1 MQRICH
7 SEEERH
13 LRNSAQHERDANGTG
28 NAHNEIRNS
37 THNGSIH
44 YNTNN
49 NNDNNSNISN
59 NHSSNN
65 NNNDNDSN
73 KEGFSN
79 INTSVKGFQRN
90 PMLMQNT
97 NNDKNIHKNQI
108 NKNNSIRDPQA
119 ESDNSNSTNKSIL
132 SQIFKTNSE
141 KNREKEEEK
150 ERDVLREN
158 NRKEEEVNDN
168 EEHEKEKESRER
180 GRDEGENMNRHLSDG
195 EDEKEIEK
203 EKKTMSSS
211 SNDIKGSE
219 RGGVAVQ
226 RKLVRTRSA
235 TAENIL
241 SRATFQS
248 QTQSSKSAAI
258 NNNTSMNSSSSSVSS
273 HPSMQRDVP
282 PSTIYLP
289 SLTPED
295 KLESG
300 LSSVSF
306 DLGSESTNSPKSPF
320 FTSKLWSNDND
331 NNHHNHSHD
340 IENSLSI
347 NENTTFMNSEN
358 TNNSNSGH
366 ATGHSNSYPNF
377 TATGSPILK
386 NQKSKIIDN
395 TTTQCLPSPNDS
407 DSNNNSNNNSLS
419 KKKILNNLENSSNF
433 HEKTENLLQPRGR
446 MKRAYSDIFFQMAPP
461 ENHNSTS
468 TSTTNANTR
477 TNSTTG
483 SNNSDLLRLKK
494 LAEIDRQKKKA
505 SEKKSLLGKMM
516 SANIDIFDNS
526 TTIRKQNEKNNEKV
540 NITQNINQN
549 NDSAVLPYFIAK
561 QLRKFGLCF
570 SRSVYY
576 FYEILVLGPHAGESN
591 MQEGTSK

>member
-1 MQRICH
+1 
-7 SEEERH
+7 
-13 LRNSAQHERDANGTG
+13 
-28 NAHNEIRNS
+28 
-37 THNGSIH
+37 
-44 YNTNN
+44 
-49 NNDNNSNISN
+49 
-59 NHSSNN
+59 
-65 NNNDNDSN
+65 
-73 KEGFSN
+73 
-79 INTSVKGFQRN
+79 
-90 PMLMQNT
+90 MLIQNT
-97 NNDKNIHKNQI
+97 NNDKGNNKYNNKNQI
-108 NKNNSIRDPQA
+108 NKNNSQA

-141 KNREKEEEK
+141 KDREKEKEK
-150 ERDVLREN
+150 EKEMLREN
-158 NRKEEEVNDN
+158 NRN
-168 EEHEKEKESRER
+168 EKEKESRER
-180 GRDEGENMNRHLSDG
+180 GRAEGENLNGILSDSG
-195 EDEKEIEK
+195 NEEEKEIEREM
-203 EKKTMSSS
+203 EKKRMSSS

-219 RGGVAVQ
+219 KGGVAIQ

-248 QTQSSKSAAI
+248 LTQSSKSAAI
-258 NNNTSMNSSSSSVSS
+258 NNNTNIYSSSSSISS
-273 HPSMQRDVP
+273 HPSMQRDYP

-306 DLGSESTNSPKSPF
+306 DLGSESANSPKSPF

-340 IENSLSI
+340 IENSLPI
-347 NENTTFMNSEN
+347 NDNTTSMNSEN
-358 TNNSNSGH
+358 TNNSNSSH

-386 NQKSKIIDN
+386 NQKARIID
-395 TTTQCLPSPNDS
+395 TTAIKSSPSPNDRDNS
-407 DSNNNSNNNSLS
+407 NSNNNSNNNSLS
-419 KKKILNNLENSSNF
+419 KKKILNNVENSSNF

-461 ENHNSTS
+461 ENHNSIPTS

-505 SEKKSLLGKMM
+505 SEKKSMLGKML

-526 TTIRKQNEKNNEKV
+526 TTVRKQNEKNNEKG

-561 QLRKFGLCF
+561 QFRKFGSCF

-591 MQEGTSK
+591 MQEGT